1 MAASHAMPDIS
12 YMRLPT
18 LPSFLAQRLRSCA
31 ERSSD
36 ERGGALVEFGVVIPI
51 FVTLILGSVT
61 MGMSY
66 NMNNSLNNGAR
77 ESARYGAT
85 LPVDGDMATWLDRV
99 ADAAEA
105 STSGNLGSA
114 VASRQICI
122 AFVHPA
128 GTDDDDRT
136 TALLRDSGGTVMA
149 AGAPCFDDGRPDDER
164 RVQVQLRRETEIQAV
179 VVDSIVE
186 LEASSVVRYE
196 RAGT

>member
-1 MAASHAMPDIS
+1 MAPLPALPDIGD
-12 YMRLPT
+12 MRLQSFPN
-18 LPSFLAQRLRSCA
+18 FLAQRLRWCA
-31 ERSSD
+31 RGSSD

-85 LPVDGDMATWLDRV
+85 LPIDGDIATWLDRV

-105 STSGNLGSA
+105 STSGNLGAA
-114 VASRQICI
+114 VESRQICI

-128 GTDDDDRT
+128 GTDNNDRT
-136 TALLRDSGGTVMA
+136 TVLLRDAGGTVMA
-149 AGAPCFDDGRPDDER
+149 AGAPCFEDGRPDDER
-164 RVQVQLRRETEIQAV
+164 RVQVQLNRDTEIQAV
-179 VVDSIVE
+179 VVDSTVR
-186 LEASSVVRYE
+186 LEAASVVRYE
-196 RAGT
+196 RSGT

>member
-1 MAASHAMPDIS
+1 MTRRLGRCARQAA
-12 YMRLPT
+12 
-18 LPSFLAQRLRSCA
+18 
-31 ERSSD
+31 D

-85 LPVDGDMATWLDRV
+85 LPIDGDIASWLGHV

-105 STSGNLGSA
+105 STSGNLGA
-114 VASRQICI
+114 AIESRQLCI

-128 GTDDDDRT
+128 GVDDNDRT
-136 TALLRDSGGTVMA
+136 TVLLRDSDGTVMA
-149 AGAPCFDDGRPDDER
+149 AGAPCFEDGRPDSER
-164 RVQVQLRRETEIQAV
+164 RVQVQISRETEIQAV
-179 VVDSIVE
+179 VVDSTVQ
-186 LEASSVVRYE
+186 LEAASVVRYE
-196 RAGT
+196 RSSS